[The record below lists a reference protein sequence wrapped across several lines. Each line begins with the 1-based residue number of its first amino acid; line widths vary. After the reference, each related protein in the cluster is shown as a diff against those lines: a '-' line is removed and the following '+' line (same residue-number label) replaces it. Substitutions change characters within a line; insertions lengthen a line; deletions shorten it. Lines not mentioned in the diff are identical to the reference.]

1 MTTMTDPATR
11 PSEVRVHPL
20 RWLGQRDR
28 GFAAL
33 RRATRAAIIMP
44 AMFALGDKVIG
55 NPQVATFA
63 AFGSFAMLLLVD
75 FGGSMAERLQAE
87 AALAVTGGVFVCLA
101 TLASQTVW
109 LAAVAMAV
117 AGFGVIF
124 AGVVSS
130 VLAGATTALLLAFI
144 LPVSLA
150 APASAVPD
158 RLAGWGMAAGVA
170 LVATALLWPAPVR
183 DRLRDAAAAACRAL
197 AARLRAGVAYHLSRM
212 AGQFAPDRDHAAAQ
226 ADQAVEAL
234 RSAFLATPYRPT
246 GLSTPARTTVRLV
259 DELIWLNSI
268 VIQPGL
274 HRGGVHRAALVVR
287 EAAAAVLGRAADLLE
302 TRGGSSDELGA
313 ALTELAAAHAKM
325 QEGVTAGLP
334 VWSLRPASDPAV
346 AGPLV
351 GPGPSV
357 GDPAAGGEPVSEF
370 ITSLDPAFR
379 AEELSYA
386 VSLIARTAG
395 LTAAA
400 ERRSWRDRWL
410 GRQPEG
416 VPGTLSAARERI
428 TSYLEPHSV
437 WLHNSLRG
445 AAGLG
450 LAVLAA
456 RLAGVQ
462 HSFWVVLGALSVL
475 RSNALNTGQDAVRAM
490 LGTVAGF
497 IVGAA
502 LLVGIGTNTTLL
514 WFLLPLAVFLAGVAP
529 ACISF
534 AGGQAAFTLTVV
546 ILFSILQPTGWR
558 VGLVRIE
565 DVAIGVGVSLAVGVL
580 FWPRGAAPALRQAL
594 AQAYADGAG
603 YLASTVRSGMSS
615 GDPGIPALPAV
626 AGDAARAAAASR
638 RLDDAFRTYLA
649 ERGAKRLPLADVAG
663 LVTGVAGLRLEAD
676 AVLDLWRADDGRA
689 GGDVAAARQE
699 ILGIADRVTGW
710 YDGLA
715 TTLITGGELPQPLAA
730 DKAADGRLIRA
741 VRRDLL
747 DNDGRATATAVRIIW
762 TGDHLD
768 VICRQQAAIIS
779 PARDAHAD
787 TRHPRPRAQAGAE
800 RDPAKDEHEES
811 TENDAEQH
819 RRADPPRL
827 RRMAPGRQGPGRRG
841 HGRPLRARWGAR
853 DPGRAGPVA

>member
-1 MTTMTDPATR
+1 MEGGLWHMPDMRLAHL
-11 PSEVRVHPL
+11 HPV

-44 AMFALGDKVIG
+44 GMFALGDKVIG

-63 AFGSFAMLLLVD
+63 AFGSFAMVLLAD
-75 FGGSMAERLQAE
+75 FGGPMAERLQAQ

-101 TLASQTVW
+101 TLASQTAW

-117 AGFGVIF
+117 VGFGVIF

-150 APASAVPD
+150 APASAVPG
-158 RLAGWGMAAGVA
+158 RLAGWGMAGGVA

-183 DRLRDAAAAACRAL
+183 DRLRGAAGAACRAL
-197 AARLRAGVAYHLSRM
+197 AARLRAGVAYLLSGM
-212 AGQFAPDRDHAAAQ
+212 DEQFALDRDHAAAQ

-246 GLSTPARTTVRLV
+246 ALSTPARTTVRLV
-259 DELIWLNSI
+259 DELEWLNSI
-268 VIQPGL
+268 VVQPGL
-274 HRGGVHRAALVVR
+274 HRGFNRAALRVK
-287 EAAAAVLGRAADLLE
+287 EAAASVLDRAADLLDS
-302 TRGGSSDELGA
+302 RGGSSDELDA
-313 ALTELAAAHAKM
+313 ALTELAAARADM
-325 QEGVTAGLP
+325 QEGVTKDLP
-334 VWSLRPASDPAV
+334 VRPLRPASH
-346 AGPLV
+346 
-351 GPGPSV
+351 
-357 GDPAAGGEPVSEF
+357 PAADGEPVSEF

-379 AEELSYA
+379 VEELSYA
-386 VSLIARTAG
+386 VSLIARNAG

-400 ERRSWRDRWL
+400 ERRSWQERWL
-410 GRQPEG
+410 GHQPEG
-416 VPGTLSAARERI
+416 VAGTLSAARERI

-456 RLAGVQ
+456 RLTGVQ

-475 RSNALNTGQDAVRAM
+475 RSNALNTGQDAVRAV
-490 LGTVAGF
+490 LGTLVGF
-497 IVGAA
+497 IAGAA

-529 ACISF
+529 AVISF
-534 AGGQAAFTLTVV
+534 AGGQAAFTLTLV
-546 ILFSILQPTGWR
+546 ILFNIIQPTGWR

-565 DVAIGVGVSLAVGVL
+565 DVALGVGVSLLVGVL
-580 FWPRGAAPALRQAL
+580 FWPRGAAAALRRAL
-594 AQAYADGAG
+594 AEAYAACAVYLVGA
-603 YLASTVRSGMSS
+603 VRFGMSR
-615 GDPGIPALPAV
+615 GDPGTPAV
-626 AGDAARAAAASR
+626 PAPADDAARAAAASR

-649 ERGAKRLPLADVAG
+649 ERGAKRIPLADVAG

-676 AVLDLWRADDGRA
+676 AVLDLWRAGGGQA
-689 GGDVAAARQE
+689 GGDAAAARQQ
-699 ILGIADRVTGW
+699 ILSTAERVTGW

-715 TTLITGGELPQPLAA
+715 ATLITGGELPQPLAD
-730 DKAADGRLIRA
+730 DKAADGRLVRA

-747 DNDGRATATAVRIIW
+747 DDDGKASATAIRMIW

-768 VICRQQAAIIS
+768 VVRRLQAAIVS
-779 PARDAHAD
+779 PARATA
-787 TRHPRPRAQAGAE
+787 TQPAGGRIIPPMPRRFLA
-800 RDPAKDEHEES
+800 
-811 TENDAEQH
+811 
-819 RRADPPRL
+819 L
-827 RRMAPGRQGPGRRG
+827 RR
-841 HGRPLRARWGAR
+841 
-853 DPGRAGPVA
+853 

>member
-1 MTTMTDPATR
+1 MPETR
-11 PSEVRVHPL
+11 LAHLHPL

-28 GFAAL
+28 GFVAL
-33 RRATRAAIIMP
+33 RRAARAAIVMP

-75 FGGSMAERLQAE
+75 FGGPMAERLQAE
-87 AALAVTGGVFVCLA
+87 AALAVTGGMFVCLA
-101 TLASQTVW
+101 TLASRTAW

-117 AGFGVIF
+117 VGFCVIF

-150 APASAVPD
+150 APASAVTD
-158 RLAGWGMAAGVA
+158 RLAGWGMAAGAA
-170 LVATALLWPAPVR
+170 LVAVALLWPAPAR
-183 DRLRDAAAAACRAL
+183 DRLRGAAAAACRAL
-197 AARLRAGVAYHLSRM
+197 AARLCAGVAFHLSGM
-212 AGQFAPDRDHAAAQ
+212 DEQSAVDRGHAVAQ

-234 RSAFLATPYRPT
+234 RGAFLATPYRPT

-274 HRGGVHRAALVVR
+274 HRDGVHRAALSVR
-287 EAAAAVLGRAADLLE
+287 QAAAAVLGRAADLLDS
-302 TRGGSSDELGA
+302 RGGSSDKLDA
-313 ALTELAAAHAKM
+313 ALTELATAHAKL

-334 VWSLRPASDPAV
+334 ARSPQPASDTALAGPEPPASDPA
-346 AGPLV
+346 
-351 GPGPSV
+351 
-357 GDPAAGGEPVSEF
+357 GGGPVSEF

-386 VSLIARTAG
+386 VSLIARNVE

-456 RLAGVQ
+456 RLTGVQ

-475 RSNALNTGQDAVRAM
+475 RSNALNTGQDAVRAV
-490 LGTVAGF
+490 LGTAAGF

-502 LLVGIGTNTTLL
+502 LLAGIGTNTTLL

-529 ACISF
+529 AVISF
-534 AGGQAAFTLTVV
+534 AAGQAAFTLTVV
-546 ILFSILQPTGWR
+546 ILFNILQPAGWR

-565 DVAIGVGVSLAVGVL
+565 DVALGVGVSLVVGVL
-580 FWPRGAAPALRQAL
+580 FWPRGAAPALRRAL
-594 AQAYADGAG
+594 AEAYAASAG
-603 YLASTVRSGMSS
+603 YLASTVRSGTSS
-615 GDPGIPALPAV
+615 GDPGTSALPGL
-626 AGDAARAAAASR
+626 AGDAAQTAAASR
-638 RLDDAFRTYLA
+638 RLDDAFRTFLA
-649 ERGAKRLPLADVAG
+649 ERGAKRLPLADMAG

-676 AVLDLWRADDGRA
+676 AVLDLWRGDVGQA
-689 GGDVAAARQE
+689 GGDVAAARHE
-699 ILGIADRVTGW
+699 ILGTAERVTGW
-710 YDGLA
+710 YDALA
-715 TTLITGGELPQPLAA
+715 TTMITGGELPQPLAP
-730 DKAADGRLIRA
+730 DKAADGRLLRA

-747 DNDGRATATAVRIIW
+747 GDDGRASATAVRMIW

-768 VICRQQAAIIS
+768 VVRRQQAAIIS
-779 PARDAHAD
+779 PARATAGQPAGD
-787 TRHPRPRAQAGAE
+787 RIIPPLPRRFLAL
-800 RDPAKDEHEES
+800 
-811 TENDAEQH
+811 
-819 RRADPPRL
+819 L
-827 RRMAPGRQGPGRRG
+827 R
-841 HGRPLRARWGAR
+841 
-853 DPGRAGPVA
+853 

>member
-1 MTTMTDPATR
+1 MPDMR
-11 PSEVRVHPL
+11 PPHLHPL

-44 AMFALGDKVIG
+44 AMFAVGDKVIG

-75 FGGSMAERLQAE
+75 FGGPMTQRLQAQ

-101 TLASQTVW
+101 TLASRTAW

-117 AGFGVIF
+117 VGFGVIF

-158 RLAGWGMAAGVA
+158 RLAGWGMAAGAA
-170 LVATALLWPAPVR
+170 LVATALLWPAPAR
-183 DRLRDAAAAACRAL
+183 DRLRGAAAAACRAL
-197 AARLRAGVAYHLSRM
+197 AARLHAGVAFHLSGM
-212 AGQFAPDRDHAAAQ
+212 DGQFALDRDHAVAQ
-226 ADQAVEAL
+226 ADRAVEAL
-234 RSAFLATPYRPT
+234 RGAFLATPYRPT

-274 HRGGVHRAALVVR
+274 HRNGVNRAALRVR
-287 EAAAAVLGRAADLLE
+287 EAAAAVLGRAADLLGS
-302 TRGGSSDELGA
+302 RSGSSDELDA
-313 ALTELAAAHAKM
+313 ALTELAAAHAKL
-325 QEGVTAGLP
+325 QESVTAGLP
-334 VWSLRPASDPAV
+334 VRSLRPASDPAV
-346 AGPLV
+346 AGPA
-351 GPGPSV
+351 GPEPPV
-357 GDPAAGGEPVSEF
+357 GDPAAGGEPASEF

-379 AEELSYA
+379 AEELSHA
-386 VSLIARTAG
+386 VSVIARNVE

-400 ERRSWRDRWL
+400 ERRSWRERLL

-456 RLAGVQ
+456 RLTGVQ
-462 HSFWVVLGALSVL
+462 HAFWVVLGALSVL

-534 AGGQAAFTLTVV
+534 AGGQAAFTLTIV
-546 ILFSILQPTGWR
+546 ILFNILQPTGWR

-565 DVAIGVGVSLAVGVL
+565 DVALGVGVSLVVGVL

-594 AQAYADGAG
+594 AEAYADAAG
-603 YLASTVRSGMSS
+603 YLASTVRFGMSR
-615 GDPGIPALPAV
+615 GDPGTPALPAA

-649 ERGAKRLPLADVAG
+649 ERGTKRFPLADVAG

-676 AVLDLWRADDGRA
+676 AVLDLWRGDDGQA
-689 GGDVAAARQE
+689 GGNMAAARHE
-699 ILGIADRVTGW
+699 ILGTAERVAGW
-710 YDGLA
+710 YDDLA
-715 TTLITGGELPQPLAA
+715 STMITGGELPQPLAH
-730 DKAADGRLIRA
+730 DKAADDRLVRA
-741 VRRDLL
+741 VRCDLL
-747 DNDGRATATAVRIIW
+747 GDDGRASATAVRMIW
-762 TGDHLD
+762 TDDHLD
-768 VICRQQAAIIS
+768 VVCRQQAAIIS
-779 PARDAHAD
+779 PARATAGQPAGG
-787 TRHPRPRAQAGAE
+787 RIIPPLPRRFLAL
-800 RDPAKDEHEES
+800 
-811 TENDAEQH
+811 
-819 RRADPPRL
+819 L
-827 RRMAPGRQGPGRRG
+827 R
-841 HGRPLRARWGAR
+841 
-853 DPGRAGPVA
+853 

>member
-1 MTTMTDPATR
+1 MPETR
-11 PSEVRVHPL
+11 LAHLHPL

-33 RRATRAAIIMP
+33 RRATRAAIVMP

-55 NPQVATFA
+55 NPQLATFA
-63 AFGSFAMLLLVD
+63 AFGSFAMLLLAG
-75 FGGSMAERLQAE
+75 FGGTMAERLQAE

-101 TLASQTVW
+101 TLASQTAW

-117 AGFGVIF
+117 VGFGVIF

-150 APASAVPD
+150 APPSAVPD
-158 RLAGWGMAAGVA
+158 RLAGWAMAAGAA
-170 LVATALLWPAPVR
+170 LVATAFLWPAPAR
-183 DRLRDAAAAACRAL
+183 DQLRGPAAAACRAL
-197 AARLRAGVAYHLSRM
+197 AARLRAGFAYLLSGM
-212 AGQFAPDRDHAAAQ
+212 DEQSAADRDRAAAQ
-226 ADQAVEAL
+226 SDQAVEAL
-234 RSAFLATPYRPT
+234 RRAFLATPYRPT

-274 HRGGVHRAALVVR
+274 HRDVVNRAALGVKD
-287 EAAAAVLGRAADLLE
+287 AAAAVLDRAADLLDS
-302 TRGGSSDELGA
+302 TGGSSDELDA

-325 QEGVTAGLP
+325 QEGMTAGLP
-334 VWSLRPASDPAV
+334 ARSLRPASDPA
-346 AGPLV
+346 G
-351 GPGPSV
+351 
-357 GDPAAGGEPVSEF
+357 EF

-386 VSLIARTAG
+386 VSLIARTVE
-395 LTAAA
+395 LTAVA
-400 ERRSWRDRWL
+400 ERRSWRERWL

-416 VPGTLSAARERI
+416 VPGTLSAAGERI

-456 RLAGVQ
+456 RLTGVQ
-462 HSFWVVLGALSVL
+462 HAFWVVLGALSVL

-502 LLVGIGTNTTLL
+502 LLVAIGTNTTLL
-514 WFLLPLAVFLAGVAP
+514 WLLLPLAVFLAGVAP
-529 ACISF
+529 AVISF
-534 AGGQAAFTLTVV
+534 AGGQAAFTLTLV
-546 ILFSILQPTGWR
+546 ILFNIIQPTGWR
-558 VGLVRIE
+558 IGLVRIE
-565 DVAIGVGVSLAVGVL
+565 DIAIGIGVSLVVGIL

-594 AQAYADGAG
+594 AEAYADGAG
-603 YLASTVRSGMSS
+603 YLASTVRFGMSG
-615 GDPGIPALPAV
+615 GDPGTSALPAL

-649 ERGAKRLPLADVAG
+649 EHGAKAFPLADVAG
-663 LVTGVAGLRLEAD
+663 LVTGVVGLRLEAD
-676 AVLDLWRADDGRA
+676 AVLDLWRGDDGQA
-689 GGDVAAARQE
+689 GGDAAAARHE
-699 ILGIADRVTGW
+699 ILGTATRVTGW

-715 TTLITGGELPQPLAA
+715 TTMITGGELPQPLA
-730 DKAADGRLIRA
+730 DDEAADGRLVGA

-747 DNDGRATATAVRIIW
+747 GDDGRASVTAVRMIW

-768 VICRQQAAIIS
+768 VICRLQAAIIS
-779 PARDAHAD
+779 PARATAGQPASG
-787 TRHPRPRAQAGAE
+787 RIIPPLPRRFLE
-800 RDPAKDEHEES
+800 L
-811 TENDAEQH
+811 
-819 RRADPPRL
+819 L
-827 RRMAPGRQGPGRRG
+827 R
-841 HGRPLRARWGAR
+841 
-853 DPGRAGPVA
+853 

>member
-1 MTTMTDPATR
+1 MPDMR
-11 PSEVRVHPL
+11 PPHLHPL
-20 RWLGQRDR
+20 RWFGQRDC

-33 RRATRAAIIMP
+33 RRAARAAIMMP
-44 AMFALGDKVIG
+44 AMFAVGDKVIG
-55 NPQVATFA
+55 SPQAATFA

-75 FGGSMAERLQAE
+75 FGGLMAQRLQAQ
-87 AALAVTGGVFVCLA
+87 AALAVTGGLFVCLA

-117 AGFGVIF
+117 VGFGVIF

-130 VLAGATTALLLAFI
+130 VLAGASTALLLAFI

-158 RLAGWGMAAGVA
+158 RLAGWGMAGGAA
-170 LVATALLWPAPVR
+170 LVATALLWPAPAR
-183 DRLRDAAAAACRAL
+183 DRLRGATAAACRAL
-197 AARLRAGVAYHLSRM
+197 GARLRAGVAFHLSGM
-212 AGQFAPDRDHAAAQ
+212 DGQFALDRDHAVVQ
-226 ADQAVEAL
+226 ANQAVEAL

-268 VIQPGL
+268 VMQPGL
-274 HRGGVHRAALVVR
+274 HRYGVNRAALRVR
-287 EAAAAVLGRAADLLE
+287 EAAAAVLGRAADLLDS
-302 TRGGSSDELGA
+302 RSGSSDELGA
-313 ALTELAAAHAKM
+313 ALTELAAAHAKL
-325 QEGVTAGLP
+325 QESVTVGLP
-334 VWSLRPASDPAV
+334 VRSLRPASDPAV
-346 AGPLV
+346 AGPAV
-351 GPGPSV
+351 PEPPA
-357 GDPAAGGEPVSEF
+357 GDPAAGGEPASEF

-379 AEELSYA
+379 AEELSHA
-386 VSLIARTAG
+386 VSLIARNVE

-400 ERRSWRDRWL
+400 ERRSWRERWL

-456 RLAGVQ
+456 RLTGVQ

-475 RSNALNTGQDAVRAM
+475 RSNALNTGQDAVRAL

-502 LLVGIGTNTTLL
+502 LFAGIGTNTTLL
-514 WFLLPLAVFLAGVAP
+514 WFLLPVAVFLAGVAP

-546 ILFSILQPTGWR
+546 ILFNILQPAGWR
-558 VGLVRIE
+558 VGLVRVE
-565 DVAIGVGVSLAVGVL
+565 DVAFGVGVSLVVGVL

-603 YLASTVRSGMSS
+603 YLASTVRFGMSR
-615 GDPGIPALPAV
+615 GDPGTPAPAP
-626 AGDAARAAAASR
+626 ADDAARAAAAAR

-649 ERGAKRLPLADVAG
+649 ERGAKRFPLADVAG

-676 AVLDLWRADDGRA
+676 AVLDLWRGDDGQA
-689 GGDVAAARQE
+689 DGDVAAARHE
-699 ILGIADRVTGW
+699 ILGTAERVTGW
-710 YDGLA
+710 YDALA
-715 TTLITGGELPQPLAA
+715 STMITGGELPQPLAH
-730 DKAADGRLIRA
+730 DKAADDRLVRA
-741 VRRDLL
+741 VRCDLL
-747 DNDGRATATAVRIIW
+747 GDDGRASATAVRMIW

-768 VICRQQAAIIS
+768 VVCRQQAAIIS
-779 PARDAHAD
+779 PARA
-787 TRHPRPRAQAGAE
+787 TAGQ
-800 RDPAKDEHEES
+800 PAGGRIIPS
-811 TENDAEQH
+811 
-819 RRADPPRL
+819 PPRRLLALL
-827 RRMAPGRQGPGRRG
+827 R
-841 HGRPLRARWGAR
+841 
-853 DPGRAGPVA
+853 

>member
-1 MTTMTDPATR
+1 MPDMRLAHL
-11 PSEVRVHPL
+11 HPL
-20 RWLGQRDR
+20 RWLGRRDR

-33 RRATRAAIIMP
+33 RRAARAAIIMP

-55 NPQVATFA
+55 NPQLATFA

-75 FGGSMAERLQAE
+75 FGGPMAERLQAA

-101 TLASQTVW
+101 TLASQTAW

-158 RLAGWGMAAGVA
+158 RLAGWGMAGGVA
-170 LVATALLWPAPVR
+170 LVAVALLWPAPAR
-183 DRLRDAAAAACRAL
+183 DRLRGAAAAACRAL
-197 AARLRAGVAYHLSRM
+197 GARLRAGVAYLLSGM
-212 AGQFAPDRDHAAAQ
+212 DGQLALDRDHAAAQ

-274 HRGGVHRAALVVR
+274 HRDGINRTALRVK
-287 EAAAAVLGRAADLLE
+287 EAAAAVLDRAADLLDS
-302 TRGGSSDELGA
+302 RGGNSDELDA

-325 QEGVTAGLP
+325 QEGVTAGLA
-334 VWSLRPASDPAV
+334 VRSLQPANDPAV
-346 AGPLV
+346 AGPPA
-351 GPGPSV
+351 GPEPSAS
-357 GDPAAGGEPVSEF
+357 DPAADREPVSEF

-386 VSLIARTAG
+386 VSLIARNVE

-400 ERRSWRDRWL
+400 ERRSWRERWL

-428 TSYLEPHSV
+428 TSYFEPHSV

-450 LAVLAA
+450 LAVLAT
-456 RLAGVQ
+456 RLTGVQ

-502 LLVGIGTNTTLL
+502 LLAGIGTNTTLL

-529 ACISF
+529 AVISF

-546 ILFSILQPTGWR
+546 ILFNIIQPTGWR

-565 DVAIGVGVSLAVGVL
+565 DVALGVGVSLVVGVL
-580 FWPRGAAPALRQAL
+580 FWPRGAGPALRRAL
-594 AQAYADGAG
+594 AEAYADGAG
-603 YLASTVRSGMSS
+603 YLASTVRSGTSR
-615 GDPGIPALPAV
+615 GDPGTPAPAL

-649 ERGAKRLPLADVAG
+649 ERGAKRFLLADVAG

-676 AVLDLWRADDGRA
+676 AVRDLWRGGDGQA
-689 GGDVAAARQE
+689 GGDVAAARHE
-699 ILGIADRVTGW
+699 ILGTAERVTGW

-715 TTLITGGELPQPLAA
+715 TTMITGGELPQPLAQ
-730 DKAADGRLIRA
+730 DTAADGRLVRA

-747 DNDGRATATAVRIIW
+747 GDDGRASATAVRMIW

-768 VICRQQAAIIS
+768 VVRRLQAAIIS
-779 PARDAHAD
+779 PARSTAGQPAGG
-787 TRHPRPRAQAGAE
+787 RIIPPLPRRFLAL
-800 RDPAKDEHEES
+800 
-811 TENDAEQH
+811 
-819 RRADPPRL
+819 L
-827 RRMAPGRQGPGRRG
+827 R
-841 HGRPLRARWGAR
+841 
-853 DPGRAGPVA
+853 

>member
-1 MTTMTDPATR
+1 MVMPRYGGRLSPMPDTWLAHLHLQHL
-11 PSEVRVHPL
+11 HPL
-20 RWLGQRDR
+20 RWFGQRDR

-33 RRATRAAIIMP
+33 RRATRTAIIMP
-44 AMFALGDKVIG
+44 GMFALGDKVIG
-55 NPQVATFA
+55 NAQLATFA

-87 AALAVTGGVFVCLA
+87 VALAVTGGVFVCLA
-101 TLASQTVW
+101 TLASQTAW

-117 AGFGVIF
+117 VGFGVIF

-150 APASAVPD
+150 APPSAVPD

-170 LVATALLWPAPVR
+170 LVATALLWPAPAH
-183 DRLRDAAAAACRAL
+183 DRLRGAAAAACRAL
-197 AARLRAGVAYHLSRM
+197 AVRLRAGVAYLLSGM
-212 AGQFAPDRDHAAAQ
+212 DEQFALDRDHAAQQ
-226 ADQAVEAL
+226 ADQAVQAL

-246 GLSTPARTTVRLV
+246 GLGTPARTTVRLV
-259 DELIWLNSI
+259 DELNWLNSI

-274 HRGGVHRAALVVR
+274 HLDGVNRAALKVK
-287 EAAAAVLGRAADLLE
+287 EAAAAVLDRAADLLDA
-302 TRGGSSDELGA
+302 RGGSSAELDT

-325 QEGVTAGLP
+325 QEGVAADLP
-334 VWSLRPASDPAV
+334 VQAPQ
-346 AGPLV
+346 
-351 GPGPSV
+351 PS

-386 VSLIARTAG
+386 VMLIARNVE

-400 ERRSWRDRWL
+400 ERRSWQERWL

-456 RLAGVQ
+456 RLTGVQ

-475 RSNALNTGQDAVRAM
+475 RSNALNTGQEAVRAI

-497 IVGAA
+497 IVGGA
-502 LLVGIGTNTTLL
+502 LLVGIGTNTTVL
-514 WFLLPLAVFLAGVAP
+514 WWLLPLAVLLAGIAP
-529 ACISF
+529 AVISF
-534 AGGQAAFTLTVV
+534 AGGQAAFTLTLV
-546 ILFSILQPTGWR
+546 ILFNILQPTGWR

-565 DVAIGVGVSLAVGVL
+565 DVAIGVGVSLVVGVL
-580 FWPRGAAPALRQAL
+580 FWPRGAAAALRQAL
-594 AQAYADGAG
+594 AEAYADGAG
-603 YLASTVRSGMSS
+603 YLASTVRFGMSR
-615 GDPGIPALPAV
+615 GDQSTPVPPDLAS
-626 AGDAARAAAASR
+626 DAARSAAASR

-649 ERGAKRLPLADVAG
+649 ERGAKRLPLADVAS
-663 LVTGVAGLRLEAD
+663 LVTGVVGVRLEAD
-676 AVLDLWRADDGRA
+676 AVLDLWQADDGRTV
-689 GGDVAAARQE
+689 GDGAAARQE
-699 ILGIADRVTGW
+699 ILDTAERVTGW

-715 TTLITGGELPQPLAA
+715 TIIITGGELPQPLAH
-730 DKAADGRLIRA
+730 DKTADGRLVRA

-747 DNDGRATATAVRIIW
+747 GNDGRASATAIRMIW

-768 VICRQQAAIIS
+768 VVRRLQTAIIS
-779 PARDAHAD
+779 PALAP
-787 TRHPRPRAQAGAE
+787 TGQ
-800 RDPAKDEHEES
+800 PA
-811 TENDAEQH
+811 
-819 RRADPPRL
+819 
-827 RRMAPGRQGPGRRG
+827 GRRTIP
-841 HGRPLRARWGAR
+841 PLPRRFLALLR
-853 DPGRAGPVA
+853 

>member
-1 MTTMTDPATR
+1 MPEMRLAYL
-11 PSEVRVHPL
+11 HPL

-44 AMFALGDKVIG
+44 AIFVLGDKVIG
-55 NPQVATFA
+55 NPQLATFA

-75 FGGSMAERLQAE
+75 FGGPMAERLQAQ
-87 AALAVTGGVFVCLA
+87 AALAVTGGLFVCLA
-101 TLASQTVW
+101 TLASQTAW

-150 APASAVPD
+150 APASAVPG
-158 RLAGWGMAAGVA
+158 RLAGWGMAAGAA
-170 LVATALLWPAPVR
+170 LVATALLWPAPAR
-183 DRLRDAAAAACRAL
+183 DRLRGAAAAACWAL
-197 AARLRAGVAYHLSRM
+197 AALLHAGVAFHLSGM
-212 AGQFAPDRDHAAAQ
+212 DGQFALDRDHAVAQ

-234 RSAFLATPYRPT
+234 RTAFLATPYRPT

-274 HRGGVHRAALVVR
+274 HRDGVHRAALRVR
-287 EAAAAVLGRAADLLE
+287 QAAAAVLDRAAELLGS
-302 TRGGSSDELGA
+302 RGGSSDELDA

-334 VWSLRPASDPAV
+334 DRSIRPARDPAV
-346 AGPLV
+346 AGPLAE
-351 GPGPSV
+351 PEPPAS
-357 GDPAAGGEPVSEF
+357 DPAPGGELVGEF

-386 VSLIARTAG
+386 VSLIARNVG

-400 ERRSWRDRWL
+400 ERRSWRERWL

-456 RLAGVQ
+456 RLTGVQ
-462 HSFWVVLGALSVL
+462 HAFWLVLGALSVL
-475 RSNALNTGQDAVRAM
+475 RSNALNTGQEAVRAM
-490 LGTVAGF
+490 AGTVAGF

-529 ACISF
+529 AVISF

-546 ILFSILQPTGWR
+546 ILFNIIQPAGWR

-565 DVAIGVGVSLAVGVL
+565 DVALGVGVSLVVGVL

-594 AQAYADGAG
+594 AEAYADGAG
-603 YLASTVRSGMSS
+603 YLADTVRSGMSRS
-615 GDPGIPALPAV
+615 DPAAPAVPAL

-638 RLDDAFRTYLA
+638 RLDDAFRTFLA

-663 LVTGVAGLRLEAD
+663 LVTGVVGLRLEAD
-676 AVLDLWRADDGRA
+676 AVLDLWRGEDGPS

-699 ILGIADRVTGW
+699 ILGTADRASRVG
-710 YDGLA
+710 
-715 TTLITGGELPQPLAA
+715 TT
-730 DKAADGRLIRA
+730 
-741 VRRDLL
+741 V
-747 DNDGRATATAVRIIW
+747 
-762 TGDHLD
+762 
-768 VICRQQAAIIS
+768 S
-779 PARDAHAD
+779 
-787 TRHPRPRAQAGAE
+787 RP
-800 RDPAKDEHEES
+800 S
-811 TENDAEQH
+811 
-819 RRADPPRL
+819 
-827 RRMAPGRQGPGRRG
+827 
-841 HGRPLRARWGAR
+841 
-853 DPGRAGPVA
+853 

>member
-1 MTTMTDPATR
+1 MPDIRQAYL
-11 PSEVRVHPL
+11 HAL

-75 FGGSMAERLQAE
+75 FGGPMAERLQAQ
-87 AALAVTGGVFVCLA
+87 AALAVAGGVFVCLA

-109 LAAVAMAV
+109 LAAASMAV
-117 AGFGVIF
+117 VGFGVIF

-130 VLAGATTALLLAFI
+130 VLAGATTSLLLAFI

-158 RLAGWGMAAGVA
+158 RLAGWGMAGGVA

-183 DRLRDAAAAACRAL
+183 DRLRDAAVAACRAL
-197 AARLRAGVAYHLSRM
+197 AARLRAGIAYLLSDM
-212 AGQFAPDRDHAAAQ
+212 DEQFARDRDHAAAQ

-259 DELIWLNSI
+259 DELNWLNGI

-274 HRGGVHRAALVVR
+274 HRGGVNRAALRVK
-287 EAAAAVLGRAADLLE
+287 EASAAALDRAADLLDA
-302 TRGGSSDELGA
+302 RGGSSDELNA
-313 ALTELAAAHAKM
+313 ALTELAAARAEM
-325 QEGVTAGLP
+325 QEDVTADLP
-334 VWSLRPASDPAV
+334 VRSLRPASDPA
-346 AGPLV
+346 AGS
-351 GPGPSV
+351 GP
-357 GDPAAGGEPVSEF
+357 AGEF

-386 VSLIARTAG
+386 ISLIARTVE

-416 VPGTLSAARERI
+416 VPGTLSAARERL

-475 RSNALNTGQDAVRAM
+475 RSNALNTGQDAVRAI

-497 IVGAA
+497 ILGAA
-502 LLVGIGTNTTLL
+502 LLAGIGANTTLL

-529 ACISF
+529 AVISF
-534 AGGQAAFTLTVV
+534 AGGQAAFTLTIV
-546 ILFSILQPTGWR
+546 ILFNILQPTGWR

-565 DVAIGVGVSLAVGVL
+565 DVALGVGVSLVVGVL

-594 AQAYADGAG
+594 AEAYADGAG
-603 YLASTVRSGMSS
+603 YLASTVRSGTSH
-615 GDPGIPALPAV
+615 GDPGTPAPPAV

-649 ERGAKRLPLADVAG
+649 ERGAKRFPLADVAR

-676 AVLDLWRADDGRA
+676 AVLDLWRADDGHA
-689 GGDVAAARQE
+689 DGDAATARQQ
-699 ILGIADRVTGW
+699 ILGTAERVTSW

-715 TTLITGGELPQPLAA
+715 TTMITGGELPQPLAQ
-730 DKAADGRLIRA
+730 DTAADGRLVQA

-747 DNDGRATATAVRIIW
+747 SDDGRASATAIRIIW

-768 VICRQQAAIIS
+768 VVRRLQAAITS
-779 PARDAHAD
+779 PARATAGQPAGSPVIPPL
-787 TRHPRPRAQAGAE
+787 PRRFLGL
-800 RDPAKDEHEES
+800 
-811 TENDAEQH
+811 
-819 RRADPPRL
+819 L
-827 RRMAPGRQGPGRRG
+827 R
-841 HGRPLRARWGAR
+841 
-853 DPGRAGPVA
+853 

>member
-1 MTTMTDPATR
+1 MPELRLAR
-11 PSEVRVHPL
+11 LHPL

-28 GFAAL
+28 GYAAL
-33 RRATRAAIIMP
+33 RRATRTAIIMP
-44 AMFALGDKVIG
+44 AMFALGEKVIG
-55 NPQVATFA
+55 NPQLATFA

-75 FGGSMAERLQAE
+75 FGGPMAERLQAE

-117 AGFGVIF
+117 VGFGVIF
-124 AGVVSS
+124 AGVISS

-150 APASAVPD
+150 APPSAVPD
-158 RLAGWGMAAGVA
+158 RLAGWGMAAGAA
-170 LVATALLWPAPVR
+170 LVATALLWPAPAR
-183 DRLRDAAAAACRAL
+183 DRLRGAAATACRAL
-197 AARLRAGVAYHLSRM
+197 ATLLRAGIAYLLSGM
-212 AGQFAPDRDHAAAQ
+212 DEQFAADRDHAAAQ

-246 GLSTPARTTVRLV
+246 ALSTPARTTVRLV
-259 DELIWLNSI
+259 DELNWLNSI

-274 HRGGVHRAALVVR
+274 HRDGVNRAALRVK
-287 EAAAAVLGRAADLLE
+287 EAAAVVLDRAADLLE
-302 TRGGSSDELGA
+302 SRGGSSDELDA

-325 QEGVTAGLP
+325 QEGLTADLP
-334 VWSLRPASDPAV
+334 IRSLRPA
-346 AGPLV
+346 
-351 GPGPSV
+351 
-357 GDPAAGGEPVSEF
+357 GDPGAGGGPVGEF

-386 VSLIARTAG
+386 VSLIARNVE

-400 ERRSWRDRWL
+400 ERRSWRERWL

-450 LAVLAA
+450 LAVLVA
-456 RLAGVQ
+456 RLTGVQ

-475 RSNALNTGQDAVRAM
+475 RSNALNTGEDAVRAM

-497 IVGAA
+497 IIGAA

-514 WFLLPLAVFLAGVAP
+514 WFLLPLAVFLAGAAP
-529 ACISF
+529 TVISF
-534 AGGQAAFTLTVV
+534 AGGQAAFTLVLV
-546 ILFSILQPTGWR
+546 ILFNIIQPTGWR

-565 DVAIGVGVSLAVGVL
+565 DIAIGVGVSLLVGVL
-580 FWPRGAAPALRQAL
+580 FWPRGASPALRQAL
-594 AQAYADGAG
+594 AEAYADGAG
-603 YLASTVRSGMSS
+603 YLASTVRFGMSR
-615 GDPGIPALPAV
+615 GDSSTPAPPAL

-649 ERGAKRLPLADVAG
+649 ERGAKRLPLADVAP
-663 LVTGVAGLRLEAD
+663 LVTGVVGLRLEAD
-676 AVLDLWRADDGRA
+676 AILDLWRGDDGQA
-689 GGDVAAARQE
+689 GGDAAAARHE
-699 ILGIADRVTGW
+699 ILSTAERVTGW

-715 TTLITGGELPQPLAA
+715 AIMITGGELPQPLAH
-730 DKAADGRLIRA
+730 DKAADGRLVRA
-741 VRRDLL
+741 VRRDLPG
-747 DNDGRATATAVRIIW
+747 DDGRASATAVRIIW

-768 VICRQQAAIIS
+768 VVRRLQAAILS
-779 PARDAHAD
+779 PARATAGQPA
-787 TRHPRPRAQAGAE
+787 RGLMIPPLPRRFLAL
-800 RDPAKDEHEES
+800 
-811 TENDAEQH
+811 
-819 RRADPPRL
+819 L
-827 RRMAPGRQGPGRRG
+827 R
-841 HGRPLRARWGAR
+841 
-853 DPGRAGPVA
+853 

>member
-1 MTTMTDPATR
+1 MPDMR
-11 PSEVRVHPL
+11 PPHLRPL

-33 RRATRAAIIMP
+33 RRATRTAIVMP

-75 FGGSMAERLQAE
+75 FGGPMAERLQAQ

-101 TLASQTVW
+101 TLASQTAW

-117 AGFGVIF
+117 VGFGVIF

-158 RLAGWGMAAGVA
+158 RLAGWGMAAGAA
-170 LVATALLWPAPVR
+170 LVATALLWPAPAR
-183 DRLRDAAAAACRAL
+183 DRLRGAAAAACRAL
-197 AARLRAGVAYHLSRM
+197 AARLRAGVAYLLSGM
-212 AGQFAPDRDHAAAQ
+212 DEQFALDRDHAVEQ
-226 ADQAVEAL
+226 ADQAVGAL

-274 HRGGVHRAALVVR
+274 HRDGVNRAALRVK
-287 EAAAAVLGRAADLLE
+287 EAAAAVLDRAADLLDS
-302 TRGGSSDELGA
+302 RGGSSGELDA
-313 ALTELAAAHAKM
+313 ALAELAAAHAKM
-325 QEGVTAGLP
+325 QDGVTADLP
-334 VWSLRPASDPAV
+334 VRSLRPGSDPAA
-346 AGPLV
+346 AGPPV
-351 GPGPSV
+351 EPEPSASGPAV
-357 GDPAAGGEPVSEF
+357 RGEPVSEF

-386 VSLIARTAG
+386 VSLIARNVE

-400 ERRSWRDRWL
+400 ERRSWRERWL

-428 TSYLEPHSV
+428 TSYLKPHSV

-456 RLAGVQ
+456 RLTGVQ

-475 RSNALNTGQDAVRAM
+475 RSNALNTGEDAVRAV

-502 LLVGIGTNTTLL
+502 LLIGIGTNTTLL

-529 ACISF
+529 AVISF
-534 AGGQAAFTLTVV
+534 AGGQAAFTLTLV
-546 ILFSILQPTGWR
+546 ILFNIIQPTGWR

-565 DVAIGVGVSLAVGVL
+565 DIAIGVGVSLVVGVL

-594 AQAYADGAG
+594 AEAYADGTG
-603 YLASTVRSGMSS
+603 YLASTVRSGMSR
-615 GDPGIPALPAV
+615 GDPSTPALPDL
-626 AGDAARAAAASR
+626 AGGAARAAAASR

-649 ERGAKRLPLADVAG
+649 ERGAKRFPLADAAG
-663 LVTGVAGLRLEAD
+663 LVTGVVGLRLEAD
-676 AVLDLWRADDGRA
+676 AVLDLWRGDDGQA
-689 GGDVAAARQE
+689 GGDVAAARHE
-699 ILGIADRVTGW
+699 ILGTAERVTGW
-710 YDGLA
+710 YDSLA
-715 TTLITGGELPQPLAA
+715 TTMITGGELPRPLAH
-730 DKAADGRLIRA
+730 DTAADGRLVRA

-747 DNDGRATATAVRIIW
+747 GDDGSASATAVRMIW

-768 VICRQQAAIIS
+768 VVRRLQAAIIS
-779 PARDAHAD
+779 PARATAGQPAGG
-787 TRHPRPRAQAGAE
+787 RIIPPLPRRFFAL
-800 RDPAKDEHEES
+800 
-811 TENDAEQH
+811 
-819 RRADPPRL
+819 L
-827 RRMAPGRQGPGRRG
+827 R
-841 HGRPLRARWGAR
+841 
-853 DPGRAGPVA
+853 

>member
-1 MTTMTDPATR
+1 MPDMWLAR
-11 PSEVRVHPL
+11 IHPV

-55 NPQVATFA
+55 NPQLATFA

-75 FGGSMAERLQAE
+75 FGGSMAERFQAQ

-109 LAAVAMAV
+109 LATVAMAV
-117 AGFGVIF
+117 VAFGVIF

-158 RLAGWGMAAGVA
+158 RLAGWAMAAGVA
-170 LVATALLWPAPVR
+170 LVATTVLWPAPAR
-183 DRLRDAAAAACRAL
+183 DRLRGTAAAACRAL
-197 AARLRAGVAYHLSRM
+197 AARLRAGIAYMLSGM
-212 AGQFAPDRDHAAAQ
+212 DEQFALDRDHAVAQ

-234 RSAFLATPYRPT
+234 SSAFLATPYRPT

-259 DELIWLNSI
+259 DELSWLNSI

-274 HRGGVHRAALVVR
+274 HRYGGSRAALRVK
-287 EAAAAVLGRAADLLE
+287 EAAAAVLDRAADLLDS
-302 TRGGSSDELGA
+302 RGGSSDELDA

-325 QEGVTAGLP
+325 QEGVMVDLP
-334 VWSLRPASDPAV
+334 VWSRPPASDPSA
-346 AGPLV
+346 A
-351 GPGPSV
+351 S
-357 GDPAAGGEPVSEF
+357 DPAAGGEPASEF

-379 AEELSYA
+379 AQELSYA
-386 VSLIARTAG
+386 VSLIARNVE

-400 ERRSWRDRWL
+400 ERRSWRERWL

-416 VPGTLSAARERI
+416 VPGTLSAARERV

-456 RLAGVQ
+456 RLTGVQ
-462 HSFWVVLGALSVL
+462 HAFWVVLGALSVL

-502 LLVGIGTNTTLL
+502 LLVAIGTNTMLL

-529 ACISF
+529 AVISF
-534 AGGQAAFTLTVV
+534 AGGQAAFTLTLV
-546 ILFSILQPTGWR
+546 ILFNLIQPTGWR

-565 DVAIGVGVSLAVGVL
+565 DVAIGVGVSLVVGVL

-594 AQAYADGAG
+594 AKAYADGVS
-603 YLASTVRSGMSS
+603 YLASTVRFGMSRDDS
-615 GDPGIPALPAV
+615 STPALPAL

-649 ERGAKRLPLADVAG
+649 ERGAKRFPLANVAG
-663 LVTGVAGLRLEAD
+663 LVTGVVGLRLEAD
-676 AVLDLWRADDGRA
+676 AILDLWRSDDGQA
-689 GGDVAAARQE
+689 SGHVAAARHE
-699 ILGIADRVTGW
+699 ILGTAERVTGW

-715 TTLITGGELPQPLAA
+715 TIMITGGELPQPLAH
-730 DKAADGRLIRA
+730 DKAADGRLVQA

-747 DNDGRATATAVRIIW
+747 GDDGRASATAVRVIW
-762 TGDHLD
+762 TSDHLD
-768 VICRQQAAIIS
+768 VVRRLQAAIIS
-779 PARDAHAD
+779 PARATAGQ
-787 TRHPRPRAQAGAE
+787 RAGA
-800 RDPAKDEHEES
+800 RIIPPLP
-811 TENDAEQH
+811 
-819 RRADPPRL
+819 RRFLALL
-827 RRMAPGRQGPGRRG
+827 R
-841 HGRPLRARWGAR
+841 
-853 DPGRAGPVA
+853 

>member
-1 MTTMTDPATR
+1 MPEMRLAYL
-11 PSEVRVHPL
+11 HPL

-55 NPQVATFA
+55 NPQLATFA

-75 FGGSMAERLQAE
+75 FGGPMAERLQAQ

-101 TLASQTVW
+101 TLASQTAW

-117 AGFGVIF
+117 VGFGVIF

-158 RLAGWGMAAGVA
+158 RLAGWGMAAGAA
-170 LVATALLWPAPVR
+170 LVATALLWPAPAR
-183 DRLRDAAAAACRAL
+183 DRLRGAAAAACRAL
-197 AARLRAGVAYHLSRM
+197 AARLRAGVAYLLSGM
-212 AGQFAPDRDHAAAQ
+212 DGQFALDRDHAAAQ

-234 RSAFLATPYRPT
+234 RSTFLATPYRPT
-246 GLSTPARTTVRLV
+246 GLSTPDRTTVRLV

-268 VIQPGL
+268 IIQPGL
-274 HRGGVHRAALVVR
+274 HRDGVHRAALRVK
-287 EAAAAVLGRAADLLE
+287 EAGAAVLDGAADLLGS
-302 TRGGSSDELGA
+302 RGGSGDELDA
-313 ALTELAAAHAKM
+313 ALTELAAAYAKM
-325 QEGVTAGLP
+325 QEGMTAGLP
-334 VWSLRPASDPAV
+334 DRSLRPESDPAV
-346 AGPLV
+346 GGPLAGPEPPV
-351 GPGPSV
+351 S
-357 GDPAAGGEPVSEF
+357 DPAANGGPVSEF

-386 VSLIARTAG
+386 VSLIARNVELA
-395 LTAAA
+395 AAA
-400 ERRSWRDRWL
+400 ERRSWRERWL

-456 RLAGVQ
+456 RLTGVQ
-462 HSFWVVLGALSVL
+462 HAFWVVLGALSVL

-497 IVGAA
+497 IAGAA
-502 LLVGIGTNTTLL
+502 LLAGIGTNTTLL

-529 ACISF
+529 AVISF
-534 AGGQAAFTLTVV
+534 AGGQAAFTLTLV
-546 ILFSILQPTGWR
+546 ILFNINQPTGWR

-565 DVAIGVGVSLAVGVL
+565 DIALGVGVSLVVGVL
-580 FWPRGAAPALRQAL
+580 FWPRGAVPALRQAL
-594 AQAYADGAG
+594 AEAYTDGAG
-603 YLASTVRSGMSS
+603 YLASAVRSGMSR
-615 GDPGIPALPAV
+615 GDPSSPALPAL

-649 ERGAKRLPLADVAG
+649 ERGAKRLPLADMAG

-676 AVLDLWRADDGRA
+676 AVLDLWRGDDGQS

-710 YDGLA
+710 YDALA
-715 TTLITGGELPQPLAA
+715 TTIMTGGELPQPLAP
-730 DKAADGRLIRA
+730 DTGADGRLVRA
-741 VRRDLL
+741 LRRDLL
-747 DNDGRATATAVRIIW
+747 GDDGRASATAVRMIW

-768 VICRQQAAIIS
+768 VVRRQQAAITA
-779 PARDAHAD
+779 PARA
-787 TRHPRPRAQAGAE
+787 TAGP
-800 RDPAKDEHEES
+800 PAGG
-811 TENDAEQH
+811 
-819 RRADPPRL
+819 RIIPPPPRRFLALL
-827 RRMAPGRQGPGRRG
+827 R
-841 HGRPLRARWGAR
+841 
-853 DPGRAGPVA
+853 

>member
-1 MTTMTDPATR
+1 MPQIR
-11 PSEVRVHPL
+11 LVHLRPL

-33 RRATRAAIIMP
+33 RRATRTAIIMP

-55 NPQVATFA
+55 NPQLATFA

-101 TLASQTVW
+101 TLASQTAW
-109 LAAVAMAV
+109 LAAVAMALV
-117 AGFGVIF
+117 GYGVIF

-158 RLAGWGMAAGVA
+158 RLAGWGMAGAVA
-170 LVATALLWPAPVR
+170 LVATALLWPAPAR
-183 DRLRDAAAAACRAL
+183 DRLRGAAAAACRAL
-197 AARLRAGVAYHLSRM
+197 ALRLRAGVAYLLSGM
-212 AGQFAPDRDHAAAQ
+212 DEQFALDRDHAAAQ

-234 RSAFLATPYRPT
+234 HSTFLATPYRPT

-259 DELIWLNSI
+259 DELNWLNSI

-274 HRGGVHRAALVVR
+274 HRDGVNRAALRVK
-287 EAAAAVLGRAADLLE
+287 EATAAVLERSADLLDS
-302 TRGGSSDELGA
+302 RGGSSDELGT

-325 QEGVTAGLP
+325 QEGVTADLP
-334 VWSLRPASDPAV
+334 VRSLQPAS
-346 AGPLV
+346 G
-351 GPGPSV
+351 
-357 GDPAAGGEPVSEF
+357 PAADGAPVSEF

-386 VSLIARTAG
+386 VSLIARNVE

-400 ERRSWRDRWL
+400 ERRSWRERWL

-416 VPGTLSAARERI
+416 VPGPLSAARERI

-445 AAGLG
+445 AAGLA
-450 LAVLAA
+450 LLAA
-456 RLAGVQ
+456 RLTGVQ

-529 ACISF
+529 AVISF
-534 AGGQAAFTLTVV
+534 AGGQAAFTLTLV
-546 ILFSILQPTGWR
+546 ILFNIIQPTGWR

-565 DVAIGVGVSLAVGVL
+565 DIALGVGVSLVVGVL

-594 AQAYADGAG
+594 AEAYADGVG
-603 YLASTVRSGMSS
+603 YLASTVRFGMSRA
-615 GDPGIPALPAV
+615 DPSTPAPPAL

-649 ERGAKRLPLADVAG
+649 ERGAKRFPLADVAG

-676 AVLDLWRADDGRA
+676 AVLDLWRGDDGQA
-689 GGDVAAARQE
+689 GGGAAAARHE
-699 ILGIADRVTGW
+699 ILGTAERVTGW

-715 TTLITGGELPQPLAA
+715 TTMITGGELPQPLAH
-730 DKAADGRLIRA
+730 DKAADGRLVRA

-747 DNDGRATATAVRIIW
+747 GDDGRASATAVRMIW

-768 VICRQQAAIIS
+768 VVRRLQAAIIS
-779 PARDAHAD
+779 PARATAGQPAGG
-787 TRHPRPRAQAGAE
+787 RIIPPLPRRFRAL
-800 RDPAKDEHEES
+800 
-811 TENDAEQH
+811 
-819 RRADPPRL
+819 L
-827 RRMAPGRQGPGRRG
+827 R
-841 HGRPLRARWGAR
+841 
-853 DPGRAGPVA
+853 

>member
-1 MTTMTDPATR
+1 MPDMRLAHL
-11 PSEVRVHPL
+11 HPL

-33 RRATRAAIIMP
+33 RRAARTAVVMP

-75 FGGSMAERLQAE
+75 FGGPMAERLQAQ
-87 AALAVTGGVFVCLA
+87 AALAVTGGVFVCVA
-101 TLASQTVW
+101 TLASGTAW
-109 LAAVAMAV
+109 GAAAAMAV

-130 VLAGATTALLLAFI
+130 VLAGAATALLLAFI

-158 RLAGWGMAAGVA
+158 RLAGWAMAGGAA
-170 LVATALLWPAPVR
+170 LAAAALLWPAPAR
-183 DRLRDAAAAACRAL
+183 DRLRGAAAAAARAL
-197 AARLRAGVAYHLSRM
+197 AARLRAGVAYLLSGM
-212 AGQFAPDRDHAAAQ
+212 DGQFAVDREHAAAQ
-226 ADQAVEAL
+226 ADQAVGAL
-234 RSAFLATPYRPT
+234 RSAFLAMPYRPT

-274 HRGGVHRAALVVR
+274 DRGGGNRAALRVKQ
-287 EAAAAVLGRAADLLE
+287 AAAAVLDRAADLLDS
-302 TRGGSSDELGA
+302 RGGSSGELDA
-313 ALTELAAAHAKM
+313 ALAELAAAHATM
-325 QEGVTAGLP
+325 QEGVTADLP
-334 VWSLRPASDPAV
+334 AWSLRPASDPAV
-346 AGPLV
+346 A
-351 GPGPSV
+351 
-357 GDPAAGGEPVSEF
+357 GEPVSEF

-386 VSLIARTAG
+386 VSVIARNAG

-400 ERRSWRDRWL
+400 ERRSWRERWL

-416 VPGTLSAARERI
+416 VPGTLPAARERI
-428 TSYLEPHSV
+428 TSYLQPHSV

-456 RLAGVQ
+456 RLTGVQ

-475 RSNALNTGQDAVRAM
+475 RSNALNTGQDAVRAI
-490 LGTVAGF
+490 LGTLAGF
-497 IVGAA
+497 IAGAA
-502 LLVGIGTNTTLL
+502 LLAGIGTNTTLL
-514 WFLLPLAVFLAGVAP
+514 WFVLPPAVLLAGVAP
-529 ACISF
+529 AVISF
-534 AGGQAAFTLTVV
+534 AGGQAAFTLTLV
-546 ILFSILQPTGWR
+546 ILFNIIQPAGWR

-565 DVAIGVGVSLAVGVL
+565 DVALGAGVSLAVGVL

-594 AQAYADGAG
+594 AEAYADGAA
-603 YLASTVRSGMSS
+603 YLAAAVRSGMSR
-615 GDPGIPALPAV
+615 GGPGTPALPAP

-638 RLDDAFRTYLA
+638 RLDDAFRTFLA
-649 ERGAKRLPLADVAG
+649 ERGAKRFPLADVAG

-676 AVLDLWRADDGRA
+676 AVLDLWRDDDGPA

-699 ILGIADRVTGW
+699 ILGTADRVTGW
-710 YDGLA
+710 YDALA
-715 TTLITGGELPQPLAA
+715 TTITTGGELPQPFAQDEAA
-730 DKAADGRLIRA
+730 DTRLVRA

-747 DNDGRATATAVRIIW
+747 DNDGRASATAVRMIW
-762 TGDHLD
+762 TDDHLN
-768 VICRQQAAIIS
+768 VVRRLQAAIMPPPNATAGQ
-779 PARDAHAD
+779 PA
-787 TRHPRPRAQAGAE
+787 AG
-800 RDPAKDEHEES
+800 RVIPP
-811 TENDAEQH
+811 
-819 RRADPPRL
+819 PPRRFLGLL
-827 RRMAPGRQGPGRRG
+827 R
-841 HGRPLRARWGAR
+841 
-853 DPGRAGPVA
+853 

>member
-1 MTTMTDPATR
+1 MPDMR
-11 PSEVRVHPL
+11 PPHLRPL

-33 RRATRAAIIMP
+33 RRATRAAIVMP

-75 FGGSMAERLQAE
+75 FGGPMAERLQAQ
-87 AALAVTGGVFVCLA
+87 AALAVTGGVFVCVA
-101 TLASQTVW
+101 TLASQTAW

-117 AGFGVIF
+117 VGFGVIF

-130 VLAGATTALLLAFI
+130 VLAGATTSLLLAFI

-170 LVATALLWPAPVR
+170 LVATALLWPAPAR
-183 DRLRDAAAAACRAL
+183 DRLRGAAAAACRAL
-197 AARLRAGVAYHLSRM
+197 AARLRAGVAYLLSGM
-212 AGQFAPDRDHAAAQ
+212 DEQFALDRDHAVAQ

-274 HRGGVHRAALVVR
+274 HRDGVNRAALRVK
-287 EAAAAVLGRAADLLE
+287 EAAAAVLGRAADLLDS
-302 TRGGSSDELGA
+302 RGGSSDELDA
-313 ALTELAAAHAKM
+313 ALAELAAAHAKM
-325 QEGVTAGLP
+325 QDGVTADLP
-334 VWSLRPASDPAV
+334 VRSLRPGSDPAAAGPPVEPEPSASDPA
-346 AGPLV
+346 AR
-351 GPGPSV
+351 
-357 GDPAAGGEPVSEF
+357 GEPVSEF

-386 VSLIARTAG
+386 VSLIARTVE

-400 ERRSWRDRWL
+400 ERRSWRERWL

-456 RLAGVQ
+456 RLTGVQ

-475 RSNALNTGQDAVRAM
+475 RSNALNTGEDAVRAV

-502 LLVGIGTNTTLL
+502 LLIGIGTNTTLL
-514 WFLLPLAVFLAGVAP
+514 WLLLPLAVFLAGVAP
-529 ACISF
+529 AVISF
-534 AGGQAAFTLTVV
+534 AGGQAAFTLTLV
-546 ILFSILQPTGWR
+546 ILFNILQPTGWR

-565 DVAIGVGVSLAVGVL
+565 DVAIGVGVSLVVGVL

-594 AQAYADGAG
+594 AEAYADGAG
-603 YLASTVRSGMSS
+603 YLASTVRSGMSR
-615 GDPGIPALPAV
+615 GDPGTPALPDL

-649 ERGAKRLPLADVAG
+649 ERGAKRFPLADAAG

-676 AVLDLWRADDGRA
+676 AVLDLWRGDDGQA
-689 GGDVAAARQE
+689 GGDVAAARHE
-699 ILGIADRVTGW
+699 ILGTAERVTGW
-710 YDGLA
+710 YDSLA
-715 TTLITGGELPQPLAA
+715 TTMITGGELPRPLAH
-730 DKAADGRLIRA
+730 DTAADGRLVRA

-747 DNDGRATATAVRIIW
+747 GDDGRASATAVRVIW

-768 VICRQQAAIIS
+768 VVRRLQAAIIS
-779 PARDAHAD
+779 PARATAGQPAGG
-787 TRHPRPRAQAGAE
+787 RIIPPLPRRFFAL
-800 RDPAKDEHEES
+800 
-811 TENDAEQH
+811 
-819 RRADPPRL
+819 L
-827 RRMAPGRQGPGRRG
+827 R
-841 HGRPLRARWGAR
+841 
-853 DPGRAGPVA
+853 